1 MKRLMGRVVVHQSKS
16 VLKYYLS
23 GSRKEGYSITILH
36 QRENE
41 KFISKCENF
50 TRSIV
55 CASRLC
61 NKLVRGVVFPD
72 QLQEIVAD
80 QI

>member
-36 QRENE
+36 QNE
-41 KFISKCENF
+41 SEDFISKCENI
-50 TRSIV
+50 TRRTLRAKS
-55 CASRLC
+55 LC

-72 QLQEIVAD
+72 QREEIIAD
-80 QI
+80 HI